1 MSKPEAETP
10 VDPAKRGTLV
20 VVSGPSGV
28 GKSTIVQRLKERLNA
43 QLSISATTRPPGP
56 TESDGREYY
65 FLDRRQFEQKRQ
77 AGELLEHAEYLG
89 HLYGTPAEP
98 VRAALSDGKI
108 VLLEIE
114 VQGGLQVAAMMPDAV
129 MIYILPP
136 PGSKALGERLQGRGR
151 DRQETIRHRL
161 AHADEEICLARQS
174 GKYRHFVVND
184 ILDHAVQQ
192 IVQIIQDHRR
202 EAVRCGP
209 LATG

>member
-1 MSKPEAETP
+1 M
-10 VDPAKRGTLV
+10 

-56 TESDGREYY
+56 TESDGRDYY

-77 AGELLEHAEYLG
+77 ADELLEHAEYLG

-114 VQGGLQVAAMMPDAV
+114 VQGGLQVATMMPNAV

-136 PGSKALGERLQGRGR
+136 PGSKALDERLQGRGR
-151 DRQETIRHRL
+151 DQQETIRRRL
-161 AHADEEICLARQS
+161 AHANEEIRLARQS
-174 GKYRHFVVND
+174 GTYRHFLVND
-184 ILDHAVQQ
+184 VLDDAVQQ